1 MIIQHKDSEITP
13 DVTHHD
19 VYTTP
24 IKDGAFLFH
33 KSFYLTYLHLL
44 EDDPSLAK
52 DYLDAILA
60 YGFNQQSPDEYSD
73 VWICGFNTIQFQIDI
88 DAGRANL

>member
-1 MIIQHKDSEITP
+1 MIIQHQDSKDTP
-13 DVTHHD
+13 NATHHD

-44 EDDPSLAK
+44 ERDPSLAK

-60 YGFNQQSPDEYSD
+60 YGFNQQSPDKYSG
-73 VWICGFNTIQFQIDI
+73 VWLCGFDTVQFQIDI
-88 DAGRANL
+88 DAGRAKL

>member
-1 MIIQHKDSEITP
+1 MIVQHKDSEITP
-13 DVTHHD
+13 DITYHN

-44 EDDPSLAK
+44 KNDPSLAEE
-52 DYLDAILA
+52 YLNAILA
-60 YGFNQQSPDEYSD
+60 YGFNQQSPDKHSE
-73 VWICGFNTIQFQIDI
+73 VWICGFDAIQFQIDI
-88 DAGRANL
+88 DAGRATL